1 MRVDHGFAFGPFED
15 GEAAILRG
23 HERHGV
29 ALVLDELRRGEVT
42 GAAQWNLG
50 SIRPPAIW

>member
-1 MRVDHGFAFGPFED
+1 MRVDYGLAFGPFED
-15 GEAAILRG
+15 GKAPILRG
-23 HERHGV
+23 NERHGV